1 MSIAIVL
8 IHPIAGL
15 MKTEYP
21 ANIEPLANFYPL
33 LKLYFR
39 FRCKQSKVRRGMA
52 GSEPLQPLGLS
63 RDLKG
68 SKSLGPCRDLMGSE
82 PLGPSRGLT
91 EERRFFCTAGG
102 GLEEVLV
109 RELRTRLGAEEVCH
123 VSGKVLFRTSAGM
136 DALRRLK
143 SAERLFL
150 LVSRDGPVAL
160 PAHTCPVKAAS
171 LLQSRLLGD
180 GRQWGDAALTWSRL
194 QGETERRGSDG
205 LQGATERRG
214 SDGLQGE
221 IERLGSDGLQGE
233 IERCDSDVLRGA
245 GPQRKTGGREEERGR
260 RTQQGEEGSADG
272 RRSERQAEGEEEE
285 ESSDGVNAEHK
296 RGEKRKKGGGREV
309 GGGGE
314 EDRKIMR
321 QKEHLSSPFPSEA
334 LSFRVNCKLSGP
346 LSRSLN
352 SQEASRVIGSGLSRL
367 LGWRVELRSPQL
379 EVSVY
384 LSGDHS
390 ILGIP
395 LTRLPL
401 ASRSYMRTT
410 GLRSTVAW
418 TLGSLAGIQP
428 GWCVL
433 DPMCGVGTILLEAAQ
448 DHKDVHFLGVDIDD
462 GQLQRANENV
472 AFADLRERI
481 HLMKAS
487 CSGLPVCSS
496 SVDAVVC
503 DLPFGRKFNTK
514 TNMADSLLC
523 IVSEMER
530 VLRPGGSLVL
540 LLSPPMSCQLKKLQ
554 PGPRPGTQLPQAPGT
569 QAPETQAPG
578 TQPPQDPQDPG
589 LQAGPLSSLRLQATH
604 RLSLGAI
611 DGLVHS
617 YVKRGAL

>member
-1 MSIAIVL
+1 MSA
-8 IHPIAGL
+8 
-15 MKTEYP
+15 
-21 ANIEPLANFYPL
+21 
-33 LKLYFR
+33 
-39 FRCKQSKVRRGMA
+39 C
-52 GSEPLQPLGLS
+52 LS
-63 RDLKG
+63 A
-68 SKSLGPCRDLMGSE
+68 C
-82 PLGPSRGLT
+82 
-91 EERRFFCTAGG
+91 
-102 GLEEVLV
+102 
-109 RELRTRLGAEEVCH
+109 
-123 VSGKVLFRTSAGM
+123 
-136 DALRRLK
+136 
-143 SAERLFL
+143 
-150 LVSRDGPVAL
+150 L
-160 PAHTCPVKAAS
+160 PACLSVCLSICLSVCLSVCLSACLSVCLSVLVKAAS

-418 TLGSLAGIQP
+418 TLGSLAGIQV
-428 GWCVL
+428 GKVL
-433 DPMCGVGTILLEAAQ
+433 CRARSILIFECRCRLFSEKNY
-448 DHKDVHFLGVDIDD
+448 DY
-462 GQLQRANENV
+462 
-472 AFADLRERI
+472 DLI
-481 HLMKAS
+481 
-487 CSGLPVCSS
+487 
-496 SVDAVVC
+496 
-503 DLPFGRKFNTK
+503 GR
-514 TNMADSLLC
+514 
-523 IVSEMER
+523 
-530 VLRPGGSLVL
+530 
-540 LLSPPMSCQLKKLQ
+540 
-554 PGPRPGTQLPQAPGT
+554 
-569 QAPETQAPG
+569 
-578 TQPPQDPQDPG
+578 
-589 LQAGPLSSLRLQATH
+589 
-604 RLSLGAI
+604 
-611 DGLVHS
+611 
-617 YVKRGAL
+617 

>member
-1 MSIAIVL
+1 
-8 IHPIAGL
+8 
-15 MKTEYP
+15 
-21 ANIEPLANFYPL
+21 
-33 LKLYFR
+33 
-39 FRCKQSKVRRGMA
+39 MA
-52 GSEPLQPLGLS
+52 GSEPLEPLGLS

-68 SKSLGPCRDLMGSE
+68 SEPLGTCRDLMGSE

-160 PAHTCPVKAAS
+160 PAHTCP
-171 LLQSRLLGD
+171 G
-180 GRQWGDAALTWSRL
+180 
-194 QGETERRGSDG
+194 GEPCDWLRAEQTAGLEGGAEEPPAGGERVP
-205 LQGATERRG
+205 EW
-214 SDGLQGE
+214 
-221 IERLGSDGLQGE
+221 
-233 IERCDSDVLRGA
+233 
-245 GPQRKTGGREEERGR
+245 GPQHPRDSPHQTAPSQQELHEDHRAPVNRGLDPR
-260 RTQQGEEGSADG
+260 
-272 RRSERQAEGEEEE
+272 
-285 ESSDGVNAEHK
+285 
-296 RGEKRKKGGGREV
+296 
-309 GGGGE
+309 
-314 EDRKIMR
+314 
-321 QKEHLSSPFPSEA
+321 
-334 LSFRVNCKLSGP
+334 
-346 LSRSLN
+346 
-352 SQEASRVIGSGLSRL
+352 
-367 LGWRVELRSPQL
+367 
-379 EVSVY
+379 
-384 LSGDHS
+384 
-390 ILGIP
+390 
-395 LTRLPL
+395 
-401 ASRSYMRTT
+401 
-410 GLRSTVAW
+410 
-418 TLGSLAGIQP
+418 LAGRHT

-578 TQPPQDPQDPG
+578 TQPPGTQPPQDPQDPG

>member
-1 MSIAIVL
+1 
-8 IHPIAGL
+8 
-15 MKTEYP
+15 
-21 ANIEPLANFYPL
+21 
-33 LKLYFR
+33 
-39 FRCKQSKVRRGMA
+39 
-52 GSEPLQPLGLS
+52 
-63 RDLKG
+63 
-68 SKSLGPCRDLMGSE
+68 MGSE

-160 PAHTCPVKAAS
+160 PAHTCPGSAHSSAS
-171 LLQSRLLGD
+171 IHRSPLIIKLRRLPSSSPGCWVM
-180 GRQWGDAALTWSRL
+180 GV
-194 QGETERRGSDG
+194 
-205 LQGATERRG
+205 
-214 SDGLQGE
+214 
-221 IERLGSDGLQGE
+221 
-233 IERCDSDVLRGA
+233 SDVLRGA

-418 TLGSLAGIQP
+418 TLGSLAGIQV
-428 GWCVL
+428 GKVL
-433 DPMCGVGTILLEAAQ
+433 
-448 DHKDVHFLGVDIDD
+448 
-462 GQLQRANENV
+462 
-472 AFADLRERI
+472 
-481 HLMKAS
+481 
-487 CSGLPVCSS
+487 
-496 SVDAVVC
+496 
-503 DLPFGRKFNTK
+503 
-514 TNMADSLLC
+514 
-523 IVSEMER
+523 
-530 VLRPGGSLVL
+530 
-540 LLSPPMSCQLKKLQ
+540 
-554 PGPRPGTQLPQAPGT
+554 
-569 QAPETQAPG
+569 
-578 TQPPQDPQDPG
+578 
-589 LQAGPLSSLRLQATH
+589 
-604 RLSLGAI
+604 
-611 DGLVHS
+611 
-617 YVKRGAL
+617 